1 MSSITSQT
9 GRRGSW
15 KNSVEETNAESP
27 PVVLAEKLSNDG
39 GDEENGSAVAQGEG
53 SKVEDPW
60 EENPVKS
67 VSLIR
72 GSVDGATIHIEAEPP
87 QSTATSDNC

>member
-27 PVVLAEKLSNDG
+27 PVLAEKLSNDER
-39 GDEENGSAVAQGEG
+39 DEEDGSAVVSGEG